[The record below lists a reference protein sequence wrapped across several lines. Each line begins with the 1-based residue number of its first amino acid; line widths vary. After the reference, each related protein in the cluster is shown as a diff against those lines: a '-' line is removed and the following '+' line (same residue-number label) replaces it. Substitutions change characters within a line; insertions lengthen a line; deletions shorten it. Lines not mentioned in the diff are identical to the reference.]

1 MFSKYTV
8 TISGII
14 TALHPR
20 NEAVILIFI
29 NYVNSVGCKLSNES
43 NILHESSANM
53 KETFNFLDCTM
64 RIGFRCVTSVGF
76 FSCLSR

>member
-1 MFSKYTV
+1 MIMFSKYSNNFRYWNCFAS
-8 TISGII
+8 TI
-14 TALHPR
+14 

-29 NYVNSVGCKLSNES
+29 NYVNSVGCKLQNES

-53 KETFNFLDCTM
+53 KQTFNFLDCTM

-76 FSCLSR
+76 F